1 MEKDRPLILI
11 HSEMKYHSDTSPD
24 GINIMLT
31 PQFYTVKRESLP
43 VQYAYQAKRIAPS
56 LFEGL
61 LENTQEHKYFVDKE
75 EEHWLFIAYD
85 IEKIKSFLTS
95 KGIEIANVSKM
106 FFAEQ
111 SIAKFKAPV
120 LLGEKDALVNLE
132 GTMTIIP
139 QVVLQEEEKP
149 MPFDA
154 SFTPKKG
161 VALEGRSTSIL
172 ESTEAYTLAAILALF
187 AVIYFVEGSR
197 YTNENAAQEEEM
209 RLLLEDYPSL
219 QSNYTRES
227 IATKY
232 RTIDKKE
239 RKKRD
244 IIKALSH
251 MIFKGSTLTSLVMDD
266 KKFQATFTYTDANIK
281 KKLKDLAKK
290 EKFNISEISK
300 SNNLT
305 IGGSL

>member
-11 HSEMKYHSDTSPD
+11 HSEMKYLTDTHAD

-43 VQYAYQAKRIAPS
+43 VQYSYQAKRVAPS

-61 LENTQEHKYFVDKE
+61 LENADEHKYFVSKE
-75 EEHWLFIAYD
+75 DEQWLFIAYD
-85 IEKIKSFLTS
+85 IEKIKSFLTR
-95 KGIEIANVSKM
+95 KGIQLSNVSKM
-106 FFAEQ
+106 YFAEQ
-111 SIAKFKAPV
+111 SIELFKGPL
-120 LLGEKDALVNLE
+120 LLGDKDALVNIE

-139 QVVLQEEEKP
+139 QVVLQEDEKP
-149 MPFDA
+149 MQLDN
-154 SFTPKKG
+154 SLTPKKG
-161 VALEGRSTSIL
+161 VVLEGRSQSIL

-187 AVIYFVEGSR
+187 SVIYFVEGSR
-197 YTNENAAQEEEM
+197 YTNESAAQEEEM

-219 QSNYTRES
+219 QSSYTRDS

-232 RTIDKKE
+232 KTIDKKE

-244 IIKALSH
+244 VIKALSL

-266 KKFQATFTYTDANIK
+266 KKFESTFTCANGNIK
-281 KKLKDLAKK
+281 KKLKSLAKK
-290 EKFNISEISK
+290 EKFNISEIAN
-300 SNNLT
+300 SNNLSV
-305 IGGSL
+305 GGSL